1 MPTTTL
7 APAVERRRPAR
18 GAFTLAEILVATG
31 LSGIVLAAVLSTVL
45 MISRSGY
52 LLNNYIEMETQARVA
67 LEQFALDVRVAENI
81 EWLRASD
88 TAPLTGLTLVAPDGT
103 RVLYQ
108 YFPRVGDMDGILI
121 RKQTAP
127 TEGQESITIT
137 GIETLAFIAYKIDTE
152 LINPAGL
159 NLATVNLNTKQVQI
173 SLSTRRTRTGV
184 TDATNNVVSAR
195 FVLRN
200 KRVTA

>member
-1 MPTTTL
+1 MPTTTP
-7 APAVERRRPAR
+7 APAAERRRAAR
-18 GAFTLAEILVATG
+18 PGFTLAEILVATT
-31 LSGIVLAAVLSTVL
+31 LSAAVLAAVLSAVL

-67 LEQFALDVRVAENI
+67 LERFALDVRVAEDI
-81 EWLRASD
+81 DWMRESD
-88 TAPLTGLTLVAPDGT
+88 TAPLTGLTLTAPDGV

-108 YFPRVGDMDGILI
+108 YFPEDGILI

-127 TEGQESITIT
+127 AEGREEVVIT
-137 GIETLAFIAYKIDTE
+137 GIQTLAFIAYKIDTQ
-152 LINPAGL
+152 IITPAGL
-159 NLATVNLNTKQVQI
+159 NLGTIDLNTKQVQI
-173 SLSTRRTRTGV
+173 SLSARRSRTGV
-184 TDATNNVVSAR
+184 TDATNTVVSAR

>member
-7 APAVERRRPAR
+7 APAVERRRAGR
-18 GAFTLAEILVATG
+18 SGFTLAEILVATT
-31 LSGIVLAAVLSTVL
+31 LSAAVLAAVLSAVL

-67 LEQFALDVRVAENI
+67 LERFALDVRVAEDI
-81 EWLRASD
+81 DWMRESD
-88 TAPLTGLTLVAPDGT
+88 TSPLTGLTLTAPDGV

-108 YFPRVGDMDGILI
+108 YFPEDGILI

-127 TEGQESITIT
+127 TEGREEVVIT
-137 GIETLAFIAYKIDTE
+137 GIQTLAFIAYKIDTQ
-152 LINPAGL
+152 IITPAGQ
-159 NLATVNLNTKQVQI
+159 NLGTIDLNTKQVQI
-173 SLSTRRTRTGV
+173 SLSARRTRTGV
-184 TDATNNVVSAR
+184 TDATNTVVSAR